1 MSDTSSGSAAS
12 PGTGGPAQGSPPQEA
27 ADDEAVIVTGSTSGG
42 DSQLSVKLVKPAP
55 ICDLNG
61 MEFVVPEVTK
71 NAIDSFV
78 VPDGFQQEGARE
90 DSFLFSLGNY
100 CWCFK

>member
-1 MSDTSSGSAAS
+1 MSDASSGSAAS
-12 PGTGGPAQGSPPQEA
+12 PGAGGPAPGSPQQEEA

-55 ICDLNG
+55 IYHLNG
-61 MEFVVPEVTK
+61 VEFVVQEVTK
-71 NAIDSFV
+71 NAIESFV
-78 VPDGFQQEGARE
+78 VPDGFQQEGAPE

-100 CWCFK
+100 CVF